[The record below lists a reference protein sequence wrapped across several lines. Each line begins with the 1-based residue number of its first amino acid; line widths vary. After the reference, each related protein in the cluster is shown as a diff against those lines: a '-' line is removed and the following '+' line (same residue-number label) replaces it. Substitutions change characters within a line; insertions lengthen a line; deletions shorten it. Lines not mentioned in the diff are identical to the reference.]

1 MNPSKRS
8 SYVAVLVAVALV
20 AFVSGLRTGATTI
33 DLAGVATSVDNKTE
47 GQAEGVDFAPFWKA
61 WSVIDDRFVGT
72 TTDAQRRVYGAIEGM
87 TAALGDPYTMFFPP
101 AEAKSFAEQ
110 ISGNFEGVGMEIGQ
124 KDGRLVVVAPI
135 KGSPA
140 EKAGMQ
146 PGDFILDIN
155 GQESSGMATEQAV
168 TLIRGKAGTTVT
180 LTVSRDGVE
189 QPFKVSIVRAK
200 IDVPT
205 VKTEEKG
212 DVFVIS
218 LYSFT
223 ANSAN
228 LFRNALKEFIDSG
241 HHKLVLDLRG
251 NPGGYL
257 DAAVD
262 MASWFLP
269 SGATIVREDFGK
281 GREERVLRSKGF
293 DIFTDKLRMV
303 VLVDGGSASASEIL
317 AGALSENGKAELVG
331 VKTFGKGSVQELV
344 PITDDTSLKVT
355 IARWLTPNGHS
366 ISQQGIVPEH
376 VVERTQADVAAQK
389 DPQME
394 KALQLLK

>member
-47 GQAEGVDFAPFWKA
+47 GQTEGVDFAPFWKA

-168 TLIRGKAGTTVT
+168 TLIRGKSGTTVT

-317 AGALSENGKAELVG
+317 AGALAENDVAELVG

-366 ISQQGIVPEH
+366 ISQQGIEPEH
-376 VVERTQADVAAQK
+376 VVERTQADVAARK

-394 KALQLLK
+394 RALELLR

>member
-8 SYVAVLVAVALV
+8 SYAALLVAVALV
-20 AFVSGLRTGATTI
+20 AYVMGIRSGATTV
-33 DLAGVATSVDNKTE
+33 DLANVASSVGNKST
-47 GQAEGVDFAPFWKA
+47 GQPDSVDFAPFWKA

-72 TTDAQRRVYGAIEGM
+72 TSDAQRRVYGAIEGM
-87 TAALGDPYTMFFPP
+87 AASLGDPYTAFFPP
-101 AEAKSFAEQ
+101 AESKSFAEQ

-124 KDGRLVVVAPI
+124 KDGRLVVVSPI

-140 EKAGMQ
+140 ERAGMQ
-146 PGDFILDIN
+146 PGDFILEIN
-155 GQESSGMATEQAV
+155 GKASFDMPTDEAV
-168 TLIRGKAGTTVT
+168 TLIRGKAGSTVT
-180 LTVSRDGVE
+180 LTVSREGKED
-189 QPFKVSIVRAK
+189 PFKVSIVRAK

-205 VKTEEKG
+205 VKTEERG

-228 LFRNALKEFIDSG
+228 LFRNALKDFINSG

-293 DIFTDKLRMV
+293 DVFTDKLKMV
-303 VLVDGGSASASEIL
+303 ILVDGGSASASEIL
-317 AGALSENGKAELVG
+317 AGALAENGVAELVG
-331 VKTFGKGSVQELV
+331 VKTFGKGSVQELI

-355 IARWLTPNGHS
+355 IARWLTPEGHS

-376 VVERTQADVAAQK
+376 EVERTQEDVTARK
-389 DPQME
+389 DPQMD
-394 KALQLLK
+394 KALDLLK